1 MGIGSDVGEG
11 IGSAVGAG
19 IGSDVGA
26 GTGSAVGVG
35 TGGGVGALPSSSS
48 HVQPLQSQPGPLS
61 SWAQVIPL
69 ISSQVLLPMH
79 VDGHEPSPDGA
90 GVGSDVGP
98 VGAGI
103 GTGVGVPPSSSSH
116 VQPLQSQ
123 PGPLS
128 SWAQV
133 IPLISSQVLLPIH
146 VDGHATDTR
155 TRYHAI
161 SQPIFRRRPD
171 IGANLYL

>member
-1 MGIGSDVGEG
+1 MGEEVGG
-11 IGSAVGAG
+11 TVGAG
-19 IGSDVGA
+19 VGSDVGA

-35 TGGGVGALPSSSS
+35 TGSGVGAL
-48 HVQPLQSQPGPLS
+48 
-61 SWAQVIPL
+61 
-69 ISSQVLLPMH
+69 
-79 VDGHEPSPDGA
+79 
-90 GVGSDVGP
+90 
-98 VGAGI
+98 
-103 GTGVGVPPSSSSH
+103 PSSSSH